1 MTKNTTT
8 NYQNNAILAS
18 QDTSISL
25 STATAN
31 FASFGSGMTAHLKA
45 WISALQK
52 ANDLLPS
59 HLRFDDI
66 DFEAGAHESGKIS
79 LSLIEQLEAL
89 PVFALSVVVQK
100 QALLPVES
108 GEDKKAAFE
117 AHIAEWATQNPLW
130 QIIKVVRSTDTLQDR
145 TGSDRLT
152 PVLTYR
158 YILMPTDTA
167 TMQPGKKAAAARLLD
182 DGITSHLRQFIE
194 TLPITD
200 KLGGDAAIDC
210 HIVSL
215 AKMLRPHRVA
225 VFDMDST
232 LIEQEVIVELAK
244 KAGIGEQVDTIT
256 ESAMRG
262 EIDFAESFTRRVA
275 LLKGLSSEVL
285 EDIIANHITF
295 SPGAKRLISALKNH
309 GYYVVLVSGG
319 FNYFAE
325 YVKNSLGMDESYAND
340 LDIVDNLVTGE
351 ITSAIVDGKRK
362 AEILQAVAQ
371 RLGIKLSETVAVGD
385 GANDLPM
392 LGLADIGI
400 AYRAKPIVRDQA
412 DYAVTVAGLDGVMT
426 VLGLSDSC

>member
-1 MTKNTTT
+1 MTT
-8 NYQNNAILAS
+8 NFLYQLNQHFPHSYAITLSAAKFELGLLSQISQTLAS
-18 QDTSISL
+18 LHPAIRLLHQDTLVNELDWQANDTLAQAEQTSPVTTIRWIVTLESDTDINDL
-25 STATAN
+25 PQRIKQITAN
-31 FASFGSGMTAHLKA
+31 NLYHV
-45 WISALQK
+45 
-52 ANDLLPS
+52 
-59 HLRFDDI
+59 DI
-66 DFEAGAHESGKIS
+66 NVMP
-79 LSLIEQLEAL
+79 L
-89 PVFALSVVVQK
+89 
-100 QALLPVES
+100 
-108 GEDKKAAFE
+108 
-117 AHIAEWATQNPLW
+117 ATL
-130 QIIKVVRSTDTLQDR
+130 V
-145 TGSDRLT
+145 
-152 PVLTYR
+152 
-158 YILMPTDTA
+158 
-167 TMQPGKKAAAARLLD
+167 
-182 DGITSHLRQFIE
+182 
-194 TLPITD
+194 
-200 KLGGDAAIDC
+200 
-210 HIVSL
+210 
-215 AKMLRPHRVA
+215 RPHKLA
-225 VFDMDST
+225 LFDMDST

-285 EDIIANHITF
+285 EDIVANHITF

-426 VLGLSDSC
+426 ILGLSD

>member
-1 MTKNTTT
+1 MTT
-8 NYQNNAILAS
+8 NFLYQLNQHFPHSYAITLSAAKFELGLLSQISQTLAS
-18 QDTSISL
+18 LHPAIRLLHQDTLVNELDWQANDTLAQAEQTSPVTTIRWIVTLESDSDINDL
-25 STATAN
+25 PQRIKQITAN
-31 FASFGSGMTAHLKA
+31 NLYHV
-45 WISALQK
+45 
-52 ANDLLPS
+52 
-59 HLRFDDI
+59 DI
-66 DFEAGAHESGKIS
+66 NVMP
-79 LSLIEQLEAL
+79 L
-89 PVFALSVVVQK
+89 
-100 QALLPVES
+100 
-108 GEDKKAAFE
+108 
-117 AHIAEWATQNPLW
+117 ATL
-130 QIIKVVRSTDTLQDR
+130 V
-145 TGSDRLT
+145 
-152 PVLTYR
+152 
-158 YILMPTDTA
+158 
-167 TMQPGKKAAAARLLD
+167 
-182 DGITSHLRQFIE
+182 
-194 TLPITD
+194 
-200 KLGGDAAIDC
+200 
-210 HIVSL
+210 
-215 AKMLRPHRVA
+215 RPHKLA
-225 VFDMDST
+225 LFDMDST

-426 VLGLSDSC
+426 VLGLSD

>member
-1 MTKNTTT
+1 MTT
-8 NYQNNAILAS
+8 NFLYQLNQHFPHSYAITLSAAKFELGLLSQISQTLAS
-18 QDTSISL
+18 LHPAIRLLHQDTLVNELDWQANDTLAQAEQTSPVTTIRWIVTLESDSDISDL
-25 STATAN
+25 PQRIKQITAN
-31 FASFGSGMTAHLKA
+31 NLYHV
-45 WISALQK
+45 
-52 ANDLLPS
+52 
-59 HLRFDDI
+59 DI
-66 DFEAGAHESGKIS
+66 NVMP
-79 LSLIEQLEAL
+79 L
-89 PVFALSVVVQK
+89 
-100 QALLPVES
+100 
-108 GEDKKAAFE
+108 
-117 AHIAEWATQNPLW
+117 ATL
-130 QIIKVVRSTDTLQDR
+130 V
-145 TGSDRLT
+145 
-152 PVLTYR
+152 
-158 YILMPTDTA
+158 
-167 TMQPGKKAAAARLLD
+167 
-182 DGITSHLRQFIE
+182 
-194 TLPITD
+194 
-200 KLGGDAAIDC
+200 
-210 HIVSL
+210 
-215 AKMLRPHRVA
+215 RPHKLA
-225 VFDMDST
+225 LFDMDST

-426 VLGLSDSC
+426 ILGLSD

>member
-1 MTKNTTT
+1 MTT
-8 NYQNNAILAS
+8 NFLYQLNQHFPHSYAITLSAAKFELGLLSQISQTLAS
-18 QDTSISL
+18 LHPAIRLLHQDTL
-25 STATAN
+25 VN
-31 FASFGSGMTAHLKA
+31 ELD
-45 WISALQK
+45 WQ
-52 ANDLLPS
+52 ANDTLAQAEQTSPVTTIRWIVALESDSDISDLPQRIKQIAANNLY
-59 HLRFDDI
+59 HVDI
-66 DFEAGAHESGKIS
+66 NVMP
-79 LSLIEQLEAL
+79 L
-89 PVFALSVVVQK
+89 
-100 QALLPVES
+100 
-108 GEDKKAAFE
+108 
-117 AHIAEWATQNPLW
+117 ATL
-130 QIIKVVRSTDTLQDR
+130 V
-145 TGSDRLT
+145 
-152 PVLTYR
+152 
-158 YILMPTDTA
+158 
-167 TMQPGKKAAAARLLD
+167 
-182 DGITSHLRQFIE
+182 
-194 TLPITD
+194 
-200 KLGGDAAIDC
+200 
-210 HIVSL
+210 
-215 AKMLRPHRVA
+215 RPHKLA
-225 VFDMDST
+225 LFDMDST

-426 VLGLSDSC
+426 VLGLSD

>member
-1 MTKNTTT
+1 MTT
-8 NYQNNAILAS
+8 NFLYQLNQHFPHSYAITLSAAKFELGLLSQVSQTLAS
-18 QDTSISL
+18 LHPAIRLLHQDTL
-25 STATAN
+25 VN
-31 FASFGSGMTAHLKA
+31 ELD
-45 WISALQK
+45 WQ
-52 ANDLLPS
+52 ANDTLAQAEQTSPVTTIRWIVTLES
-59 HLRFDDI
+59 DTDI
-66 DFEAGAHESGKIS
+66 ND
-79 LSLIEQLEAL
+79 L
-89 PVFALSVVVQK
+89 
-100 QALLPVES
+100 
-108 GEDKKAAFE
+108 
-117 AHIAEWATQNPLW
+117 
-130 QIIKVVRSTDTLQDR
+130 
-145 TGSDRLT
+145 
-152 PVLTYR
+152 
-158 YILMPTDTA
+158 
-167 TMQPGKKAAAARLLD
+167 
-182 DGITSHLRQFIE
+182 
-194 TLPITD
+194 
-200 KLGGDAAIDC
+200 
-210 HIVSL
+210 
-215 AKMLRPHRVA
+215 PHRVKQIA
-225 VFDMDST
+225 DNNLYHVDINVMPLATLVRPHKLALFDMDST

-244 KAGIGEQVDTIT
+244 KAGIGEQVDIIT

-295 SPGAKRLISALKNH
+295 SPGAKRLIRALKNH

-340 LDIVDNLVTGE
+340 LDIVDNVVTGE

-426 VLGLSDSC
+426 ILGLSD

>member
-1 MTKNTTT
+1 MTT
-8 NYQNNAILAS
+8 NFLYQLNQHYPHSYAITLSAAKFELGLLSQISQTLAS
-18 QDTSISL
+18 LHPAIRLLHHDTL
-25 STATAN
+25 VN
-31 FASFGSGMTAHLKA
+31 ELD
-45 WISALQK
+45 WQ
-52 ANDLLPS
+52 ANDTLAQAEQTSPVTTIRWIVTLES
-59 HLRFDDI
+59 DSDI
-66 DFEAGAHESGKIS
+66 ND
-79 LSLIEQLEAL
+79 L
-89 PVFALSVVVQK
+89 
-100 QALLPVES
+100 
-108 GEDKKAAFE
+108 
-117 AHIAEWATQNPLW
+117 
-130 QIIKVVRSTDTLQDR
+130 
-145 TGSDRLT
+145 
-152 PVLTYR
+152 
-158 YILMPTDTA
+158 
-167 TMQPGKKAAAARLLD
+167 
-182 DGITSHLRQFIE
+182 
-194 TLPITD
+194 
-200 KLGGDAAIDC
+200 
-210 HIVSL
+210 
-215 AKMLRPHRVA
+215 PHRVKQVA
-225 VFDMDST
+225 ANNLYHVDINVMPLATLVRPHKLALFDMDST

-426 VLGLSDSC
+426 VLGLSDWC

>member
-1 MTKNTTT
+1 MTT
-8 NYQNNAILAS
+8 NFLYQLNQHFPHSYAITLSAAKFELGLLSQISQTLAS
-18 QDTSISL
+18 LHPAIRLLHQDTL
-25 STATAN
+25 VN
-31 FASFGSGMTAHLKA
+31 ELD
-45 WISALQK
+45 WQ
-52 ANDLLPS
+52 ANDTLAQAEQTSPVTTIRWILTLES
-59 HLRFDDI
+59 DSDI
-66 DFEAGAHESGKIS
+66 
-79 LSLIEQLEAL
+79 
-89 PVFALSVVVQK
+89 
-100 QALLPVES
+100 
-108 GEDKKAAFE
+108 
-117 AHIAEWATQNPLW
+117 
-130 QIIKVVRSTDTLQDR
+130 QD
-145 TGSDRLT
+145 L
-152 PVLTYR
+152 
-158 YILMPTDTA
+158 
-167 TMQPGKKAAAARLLD
+167 
-182 DGITSHLRQFIE
+182 
-194 TLPITD
+194 
-200 KLGGDAAIDC
+200 
-210 HIVSL
+210 
-215 AKMLRPHRVA
+215 PHRVKQIA
-225 VFDMDST
+225 ANNLYHVDVNVMPLATLVRPHKLALFDMDST

-325 YVKNSLGMDESYAND
+325 YVKSSLGMDESYAND

-371 RLGIKLSETVAVGD
+371 RLSIKLSETVAVGD

-412 DYAVTVAGLDGVMT
+412 NYAVTVAGLDGVMT
-426 VLGLSDSC
+426 VLGLSD

>member
-1 MTKNTTT
+1 MTT
-8 NYQNNAILAS
+8 NFLYQLNQHFPHSYAITLSAAKFELGLLSQISQTLAS
-18 QDTSISL
+18 LHPAIRLLHQDTLVNELDWQANDTLAQAEQTSPVTTIRWIVTLESDTDISDL
-25 STATAN
+25 PQRIKQITAN
-31 FASFGSGMTAHLKA
+31 NLYHV
-45 WISALQK
+45 
-52 ANDLLPS
+52 
-59 HLRFDDI
+59 DI
-66 DFEAGAHESGKIS
+66 NVMP
-79 LSLIEQLEAL
+79 L
-89 PVFALSVVVQK
+89 
-100 QALLPVES
+100 
-108 GEDKKAAFE
+108 
-117 AHIAEWATQNPLW
+117 ATL
-130 QIIKVVRSTDTLQDR
+130 V
-145 TGSDRLT
+145 
-152 PVLTYR
+152 
-158 YILMPTDTA
+158 
-167 TMQPGKKAAAARLLD
+167 
-182 DGITSHLRQFIE
+182 
-194 TLPITD
+194 
-200 KLGGDAAIDC
+200 
-210 HIVSL
+210 
-215 AKMLRPHRVA
+215 RPHKLA
-225 VFDMDST
+225 LFDMDST

-351 ITSAIVDGKRK
+351 VTSAIVDGKRK

-412 DYAVTVAGLDGVMT
+412 DYAVTIAGLDGVMT
-426 VLGLSDSC
+426 ILGLSD

>member
-1 MTKNTTT
+1 MTT
-8 NYQNNAILAS
+8 NFLYQLNQHFPHSYAITLSAAKFELGLLSQISRTLAS
-18 QDTSISL
+18 LHPAIRLLHQDTL
-25 STATAN
+25 VN
-31 FASFGSGMTAHLKA
+31 ELD
-45 WISALQK
+45 WQ
-52 ANDLLPS
+52 ANDTLAQAEQTSPVTTIRWIVTLESDTDINDLPQRVKQIAANNLY
-59 HLRFDDI
+59 HVDI
-66 DFEAGAHESGKIS
+66 NVMP
-79 LSLIEQLEAL
+79 L
-89 PVFALSVVVQK
+89 
-100 QALLPVES
+100 
-108 GEDKKAAFE
+108 
-117 AHIAEWATQNPLW
+117 ATL
-130 QIIKVVRSTDTLQDR
+130 V
-145 TGSDRLT
+145 
-152 PVLTYR
+152 
-158 YILMPTDTA
+158 
-167 TMQPGKKAAAARLLD
+167 
-182 DGITSHLRQFIE
+182 
-194 TLPITD
+194 
-200 KLGGDAAIDC
+200 
-210 HIVSL
+210 
-215 AKMLRPHRVA
+215 RPHKLA
-225 VFDMDST
+225 LFDMDST

-262 EIDFAESFTRRVA
+262 EIDFAQSFTRRVA

-412 DYAVTVAGLDGVMT
+412 DYAVTVAGLDVVMT
-426 VLGLSDSC
+426 VLGLSDW

>member
-1 MTKNTTT
+1 MTT
-8 NYQNNAILAS
+8 NFLYQLNQHFPHSYAITLSAAKFELGLLSQVSQTLAS
-18 QDTSISL
+18 LHPAIRLLHQDTL
-25 STATAN
+25 VN
-31 FASFGSGMTAHLKA
+31 ELD
-45 WISALQK
+45 WQ
-52 ANDLLPS
+52 ANDTLAQAEQTSPVTTIRWIVTLES
-59 HLRFDDI
+59 DTDI
-66 DFEAGAHESGKIS
+66 ND
-79 LSLIEQLEAL
+79 L
-89 PVFALSVVVQK
+89 
-100 QALLPVES
+100 
-108 GEDKKAAFE
+108 
-117 AHIAEWATQNPLW
+117 
-130 QIIKVVRSTDTLQDR
+130 
-145 TGSDRLT
+145 
-152 PVLTYR
+152 
-158 YILMPTDTA
+158 
-167 TMQPGKKAAAARLLD
+167 
-182 DGITSHLRQFIE
+182 
-194 TLPITD
+194 
-200 KLGGDAAIDC
+200 
-210 HIVSL
+210 
-215 AKMLRPHRVA
+215 PHRVKQIA
-225 VFDMDST
+225 ANNLYHVDINVMPLATLVRPHKLALFDMDST

-285 EDIIANHITF
+285 EDIIVNHITF
-295 SPGAKRLISALKNH
+295 SPGAKRLIRALKNH

-426 VLGLSDSC
+426 VLGLGD

>member
-1 MTKNTTT
+1 MTT
-8 NYQNNAILAS
+8 NFLYQLNQRYPHSYAITLSAAKFELGLLSQISQTLAS
-18 QDTSISL
+18 LHPAIRILHQDTL
-25 STATAN
+25 VN
-31 FASFGSGMTAHLKA
+31 ELD
-45 WISALQK
+45 WQ
-52 ANDLLPS
+52 ANDTLAQAEQTSPVTTIRWILTLES
-59 HLRFDDI
+59 DSDI
-66 DFEAGAHESGKIS
+66 
-79 LSLIEQLEAL
+79 
-89 PVFALSVVVQK
+89 
-100 QALLPVES
+100 
-108 GEDKKAAFE
+108 
-117 AHIAEWATQNPLW
+117 
-130 QIIKVVRSTDTLQDR
+130 QD
-145 TGSDRLT
+145 L
-152 PVLTYR
+152 
-158 YILMPTDTA
+158 
-167 TMQPGKKAAAARLLD
+167 
-182 DGITSHLRQFIE
+182 
-194 TLPITD
+194 
-200 KLGGDAAIDC
+200 
-210 HIVSL
+210 
-215 AKMLRPHRVA
+215 PHRVKQIA
-225 VFDMDST
+225 ANNLYHVDVNVMPLATLVRPHKLALFDMDST

-285 EDIIANHITF
+285 EDIIANHVTF

-325 YVKNSLGMDESYAND
+325 YVKSSLGMDESYAND

-412 DYAVTVAGLDGVMT
+412 NYAVTVAGLDGVMT
-426 VLGLSDSC
+426 VLGLSD

>member
-1 MTKNTTT
+1 MTT
-8 NYQNNAILAS
+8 NFLYQLNQHFPHSYAITLSAAKFELGLLSQISQTLAS
-18 QDTSISL
+18 LHPAIRLLHQVTLVNELD
-25 STATAN
+25 
-31 FASFGSGMTAHLKA
+31 
-45 WISALQK
+45 WQ
-52 ANDLLPS
+52 ANDTLAQAEQTSPVTTIRWIVTLESDTDINDLPQ
-59 HLRFDDI
+59 R
-66 DFEAGAHESGKIS
+66 
-79 LSLIEQLEAL
+79 
-89 PVFALSVVVQK
+89 VK
-100 QALLPVES
+100 QI
-108 GEDKKAAFE
+108 AANNLY
-117 AHIAEWATQNPLW
+117 HVDVNVMPLATL
-130 QIIKVVRSTDTLQDR
+130 V
-145 TGSDRLT
+145 
-152 PVLTYR
+152 
-158 YILMPTDTA
+158 
-167 TMQPGKKAAAARLLD
+167 
-182 DGITSHLRQFIE
+182 
-194 TLPITD
+194 
-200 KLGGDAAIDC
+200 
-210 HIVSL
+210 
-215 AKMLRPHRVA
+215 RPHKLA
-225 VFDMDST
+225 LFDMDST

-426 VLGLSDSC
+426 VLGLGD

>member
-1 MTKNTTT
+1 MTT
-8 NYQNNAILAS
+8 NFLYQLNQHFPHSYAITLSAAKFELGLLSQVSETLAS
-18 QDTSISL
+18 LHPAIRLLHQDTL
-25 STATAN
+25 VN
-31 FASFGSGMTAHLKA
+31 ELD
-45 WISALQK
+45 WQ
-52 ANDLLPS
+52 ANDTLAQAEQTSPVTTIRWIVTLESDSDISDLPQRVKQVAANNLY
-59 HLRFDDI
+59 HVDI
-66 DFEAGAHESGKIS
+66 NVMP
-79 LSLIEQLEAL
+79 L
-89 PVFALSVVVQK
+89 
-100 QALLPVES
+100 
-108 GEDKKAAFE
+108 
-117 AHIAEWATQNPLW
+117 ATL
-130 QIIKVVRSTDTLQDR
+130 V
-145 TGSDRLT
+145 
-152 PVLTYR
+152 
-158 YILMPTDTA
+158 
-167 TMQPGKKAAAARLLD
+167 
-182 DGITSHLRQFIE
+182 
-194 TLPITD
+194 
-200 KLGGDAAIDC
+200 
-210 HIVSL
+210 
-215 AKMLRPHRVA
+215 RPHKLA
-225 VFDMDST
+225 LFDMDST

-262 EIDFAESFTRRVA
+262 EIDFAQSFTRRVA

-351 ITSAIVDGKRK
+351 VISAIVDGKRK

-371 RLGIKLSETVAVGD
+371 RLSIKLSETVAVGD

-426 VLGLSDSC
+426 ILGLSDSC

>member
-1 MTKNTTT
+1 MTT
-8 NYQNNAILAS
+8 NFLYQLNQHFPHSYAITLSAAKFELGLLSQISQTLAS
-18 QDTSISL
+18 LHSAIRLLHQDTL
-25 STATAN
+25 VN
-31 FASFGSGMTAHLKA
+31 ELD
-45 WISALQK
+45 WQ
-52 ANDLLPS
+52 ANDTLAQAEQTSPVTTIRWIVTLES
-59 HLRFDDI
+59 DTDI
-66 DFEAGAHESGKIS
+66 
-79 LSLIEQLEAL
+79 
-89 PVFALSVVVQK
+89 
-100 QALLPVES
+100 
-108 GEDKKAAFE
+108 
-117 AHIAEWATQNPLW
+117 
-130 QIIKVVRSTDTLQDR
+130 QD
-145 TGSDRLT
+145 L
-152 PVLTYR
+152 
-158 YILMPTDTA
+158 
-167 TMQPGKKAAAARLLD
+167 
-182 DGITSHLRQFIE
+182 
-194 TLPITD
+194 
-200 KLGGDAAIDC
+200 
-210 HIVSL
+210 
-215 AKMLRPHRVA
+215 PHRVKQIA
-225 VFDMDST
+225 ANNLYHVDINVMPLATLVRPHKLALFDMDST

-400 AYRAKPIVRDQA
+400 AYRAKPIVRAQA

>member
-1 MTKNTTT
+1 MTT
-8 NYQNNAILAS
+8 NFLYQLNQHFPHSYAITLSAAKFELGLLSQISQTLAS
-18 QDTSISL
+18 LHPAIRLLHQDTLVNELDWQANDTLAQAEQTSPVTTIRWIVTLESDTDISDL
-25 STATAN
+25 PQRIKQITAN
-31 FASFGSGMTAHLKA
+31 NLYHV
-45 WISALQK
+45 
-52 ANDLLPS
+52 
-59 HLRFDDI
+59 DI
-66 DFEAGAHESGKIS
+66 NVMP
-79 LSLIEQLEAL
+79 L
-89 PVFALSVVVQK
+89 
-100 QALLPVES
+100 
-108 GEDKKAAFE
+108 
-117 AHIAEWATQNPLW
+117 ATL
-130 QIIKVVRSTDTLQDR
+130 V
-145 TGSDRLT
+145 
-152 PVLTYR
+152 
-158 YILMPTDTA
+158 
-167 TMQPGKKAAAARLLD
+167 
-182 DGITSHLRQFIE
+182 
-194 TLPITD
+194 
-200 KLGGDAAIDC
+200 
-210 HIVSL
+210 
-215 AKMLRPHRVA
+215 RPHKLA
-225 VFDMDST
+225 LFDMDST

-351 ITSAIVDGKRK
+351 VTSAIVDGKRK

-426 VLGLSDSC
+426 VLGLSDSF

>member
-1 MTKNTTT
+1 MTT
-8 NYQNNAILAS
+8 NFLYQLNQHFPHSYAITLSAAKFELGLLSQISQTLAS
-18 QDTSISL
+18 LHPAIRLLHQDTL
-25 STATAN
+25 VN
-31 FASFGSGMTAHLKA
+31 ELD
-45 WISALQK
+45 WQ
-52 ANDLLPS
+52 ANDARAQAEQTSPVTTIRWIVTLESDSDISDLPQRVKQIAANNLY
-59 HLRFDDI
+59 HVDI
-66 DFEAGAHESGKIS
+66 NVMP
-79 LSLIEQLEAL
+79 L
-89 PVFALSVVVQK
+89 
-100 QALLPVES
+100 
-108 GEDKKAAFE
+108 
-117 AHIAEWATQNPLW
+117 ATL
-130 QIIKVVRSTDTLQDR
+130 V
-145 TGSDRLT
+145 
-152 PVLTYR
+152 
-158 YILMPTDTA
+158 
-167 TMQPGKKAAAARLLD
+167 
-182 DGITSHLRQFIE
+182 
-194 TLPITD
+194 
-200 KLGGDAAIDC
+200 
-210 HIVSL
+210 
-215 AKMLRPHRVA
+215 RPHKLA
-225 VFDMDST
+225 LFDMDST

-371 RLGIKLSETVAVGD
+371 RLSIKLSETVAVGD

-400 AYRAKPIVRDQA
+400 AYRAKPIVRAQA

-426 VLGLSDSC
+426 VLGLSD

>member
-1 MTKNTTT
+1 
-8 NYQNNAILAS
+8 
-18 QDTSISL
+18 
-25 STATAN
+25 
-31 FASFGSGMTAHLKA
+31 
-45 WISALQK
+45 
-52 ANDLLPS
+52 
-59 HLRFDDI
+59 
-66 DFEAGAHESGKIS
+66 
-79 LSLIEQLEAL
+79 
-89 PVFALSVVVQK
+89 
-100 QALLPVES
+100 
-108 GEDKKAAFE
+108 
-117 AHIAEWATQNPLW
+117 
-130 QIIKVVRSTDTLQDR
+130 
-145 TGSDRLT
+145 
-152 PVLTYR
+152 
-158 YILMPTDTA
+158 
-167 TMQPGKKAAAARLLD
+167 
-182 DGITSHLRQFIE
+182 
-194 TLPITD
+194 
-200 KLGGDAAIDC
+200 
-210 HIVSL
+210 
-215 AKMLRPHRVA
+215 
-225 VFDMDST
+225 

-295 SPGAKRLISALKNH
+295 SPGAKRLISTLKNH

-426 VLGLSDSC
+426 VLGLSD

>member
-1 MTKNTTT
+1 MTT
-8 NYQNNAILAS
+8 NFLYQLNQHFPHSYAITLSAAKFELGLLSQISQTLAS
-18 QDTSISL
+18 LHPAIRLLHQDTL
-25 STATAN
+25 VN
-31 FASFGSGMTAHLKA
+31 ELD
-45 WISALQK
+45 WQ
-52 ANDLLPS
+52 ANDARAQAEQTSPVTTIRWIVTLESDTDINDLPQRVKQIAANNLY
-59 HLRFDDI
+59 HVDI
-66 DFEAGAHESGKIS
+66 NVMP
-79 LSLIEQLEAL
+79 L
-89 PVFALSVVVQK
+89 
-100 QALLPVES
+100 
-108 GEDKKAAFE
+108 
-117 AHIAEWATQNPLW
+117 ATL
-130 QIIKVVRSTDTLQDR
+130 V
-145 TGSDRLT
+145 
-152 PVLTYR
+152 
-158 YILMPTDTA
+158 
-167 TMQPGKKAAAARLLD
+167 
-182 DGITSHLRQFIE
+182 
-194 TLPITD
+194 
-200 KLGGDAAIDC
+200 
-210 HIVSL
+210 
-215 AKMLRPHRVA
+215 RPHKLA
-225 VFDMDST
+225 LFDMVST

-371 RLGIKLSETVAVGD
+371 RLSIKLSETVAVGD

-426 VLGLSDSC
+426 VLGLGD

>member
-1 MTKNTTT
+1 MTT
-8 NYQNNAILAS
+8 NFLYQLNQHFPHSYAITLSAAKFELGLLSQISQTLAS
-18 QDTSISL
+18 LHPAIRLLHQDTL
-25 STATAN
+25 VN
-31 FASFGSGMTAHLKA
+31 ELD
-45 WISALQK
+45 WQ
-52 ANDLLPS
+52 ANDARAQAEQTSPVTTIRWIVTLESDTDINDLPQRVKQVAANNLY
-59 HLRFDDI
+59 HVDI
-66 DFEAGAHESGKIS
+66 NVMP
-79 LSLIEQLEAL
+79 L
-89 PVFALSVVVQK
+89 
-100 QALLPVES
+100 
-108 GEDKKAAFE
+108 
-117 AHIAEWATQNPLW
+117 ATL
-130 QIIKVVRSTDTLQDR
+130 V
-145 TGSDRLT
+145 
-152 PVLTYR
+152 
-158 YILMPTDTA
+158 
-167 TMQPGKKAAAARLLD
+167 
-182 DGITSHLRQFIE
+182 
-194 TLPITD
+194 
-200 KLGGDAAIDC
+200 
-210 HIVSL
+210 
-215 AKMLRPHRVA
+215 RPHKLA
-225 VFDMDST
+225 LFDMDST

-285 EDIIANHITF
+285 EDIIANHLTF

-426 VLGLSDSC
+426 ILGLSD

>member
-1 MTKNTTT
+1 MTT
-8 NYQNNAILAS
+8 NFLYQLNQHFPHSYAITLSAAKFELGLLSQISQTLAS
-18 QDTSISL
+18 LHPAIRLLHQDTL
-25 STATAN
+25 VN
-31 FASFGSGMTAHLKA
+31 ELD
-45 WISALQK
+45 WQ
-52 ANDLLPS
+52 ANDTLAQAEQTSPVTTIRWILTLES
-59 HLRFDDI
+59 DSDI
-66 DFEAGAHESGKIS
+66 
-79 LSLIEQLEAL
+79 
-89 PVFALSVVVQK
+89 
-100 QALLPVES
+100 
-108 GEDKKAAFE
+108 
-117 AHIAEWATQNPLW
+117 
-130 QIIKVVRSTDTLQDR
+130 QD
-145 TGSDRLT
+145 L
-152 PVLTYR
+152 
-158 YILMPTDTA
+158 
-167 TMQPGKKAAAARLLD
+167 
-182 DGITSHLRQFIE
+182 
-194 TLPITD
+194 
-200 KLGGDAAIDC
+200 
-210 HIVSL
+210 
-215 AKMLRPHRVA
+215 PHRVKQIA
-225 VFDMDST
+225 ANNLYHVDVNVMPLATLVRPHKLALFDMDST

-285 EDIIANHITF
+285 EDIIANHVTF

-325 YVKNSLGMDESYAND
+325 YVKSSLGMDESYAND

-412 DYAVTVAGLDGVMT
+412 NYAVTVAGLDGVMT
-426 VLGLSDSC
+426 VLGLSD

>member
-1 MTKNTTT
+1 MTT
-8 NYQNNAILAS
+8 NFLYQLNQHFPHSYAITLSAAKFELGLLSQVSETLAS
-18 QDTSISL
+18 LHPAIRLLHQDTLVNELDWQANDTLAQAEQTSPVTTIRWIVTLESDTDISDL
-25 STATAN
+25 PQRIKQITAN
-31 FASFGSGMTAHLKA
+31 NLYHV
-45 WISALQK
+45 
-52 ANDLLPS
+52 
-59 HLRFDDI
+59 DI
-66 DFEAGAHESGKIS
+66 NVMP
-79 LSLIEQLEAL
+79 L
-89 PVFALSVVVQK
+89 
-100 QALLPVES
+100 
-108 GEDKKAAFE
+108 
-117 AHIAEWATQNPLW
+117 ATL
-130 QIIKVVRSTDTLQDR
+130 V
-145 TGSDRLT
+145 
-152 PVLTYR
+152 
-158 YILMPTDTA
+158 
-167 TMQPGKKAAAARLLD
+167 
-182 DGITSHLRQFIE
+182 
-194 TLPITD
+194 
-200 KLGGDAAIDC
+200 
-210 HIVSL
+210 
-215 AKMLRPHRVA
+215 RPHKLA
-225 VFDMDST
+225 LFDMDST

>member
-1 MTKNTTT
+1 MTT
-8 NYQNNAILAS
+8 NFLYQLNQHFPHSYAITLSAAKFELGLLSQISQTLAS
-18 QDTSISL
+18 LHPAIRLLHQDTL
-25 STATAN
+25 VN
-31 FASFGSGMTAHLKA
+31 ELD
-45 WISALQK
+45 WL
-52 ANDLLPS
+52 ANDTLAQAEQTSPVTTIRWILTLES
-59 HLRFDDI
+59 DSDI
-66 DFEAGAHESGKIS
+66 
-79 LSLIEQLEAL
+79 
-89 PVFALSVVVQK
+89 
-100 QALLPVES
+100 
-108 GEDKKAAFE
+108 
-117 AHIAEWATQNPLW
+117 
-130 QIIKVVRSTDTLQDR
+130 QD
-145 TGSDRLT
+145 L
-152 PVLTYR
+152 
-158 YILMPTDTA
+158 
-167 TMQPGKKAAAARLLD
+167 
-182 DGITSHLRQFIE
+182 
-194 TLPITD
+194 
-200 KLGGDAAIDC
+200 
-210 HIVSL
+210 
-215 AKMLRPHRVA
+215 PHRVKQIA
-225 VFDMDST
+225 ANNLYHVDVNVMPLATLVRPHKLALFDMDST

-325 YVKNSLGMDESYAND
+325 YVKSSLGMDESYAND

-426 VLGLSDSC
+426 VLGLSD

>member
-1 MTKNTTT
+1 MTT
-8 NYQNNAILAS
+8 NFLYQLNQHFPHSYAITLSAAKFELGLLSQISQTLAS
-18 QDTSISL
+18 LHPAIRLLHQDTL
-25 STATAN
+25 VN
-31 FASFGSGMTAHLKA
+31 ELD
-45 WISALQK
+45 WQ
-52 ANDLLPS
+52 ANDTLAQAEQTSPVTTIRWIVTLELDS
-59 HLRFDDI
+59 DI
-66 DFEAGAHESGKIS
+66 ND
-79 LSLIEQLEAL
+79 L
-89 PVFALSVVVQK
+89 
-100 QALLPVES
+100 
-108 GEDKKAAFE
+108 
-117 AHIAEWATQNPLW
+117 
-130 QIIKVVRSTDTLQDR
+130 
-145 TGSDRLT
+145 
-152 PVLTYR
+152 
-158 YILMPTDTA
+158 
-167 TMQPGKKAAAARLLD
+167 
-182 DGITSHLRQFIE
+182 
-194 TLPITD
+194 
-200 KLGGDAAIDC
+200 
-210 HIVSL
+210 
-215 AKMLRPHRVA
+215 PHRVKQIA
-225 VFDMDST
+225 ANNLYHVDINVMPLATLVRPHKLALFDMDST

-262 EIDFAESFTRRVA
+262 EINFAESFTRRVA

-371 RLGIKLSETVAVGD
+371 RLSIKLSETVAVGD

>member
-1 MTKNTTT
+1 MTT
-8 NYQNNAILAS
+8 NFLYQLNQHYPHSYAITLSAAKFELGLLSQVSETLANLHPAIRLLH
-18 QDTSISL
+18 QDTL
-25 STATAN
+25 VN
-31 FASFGSGMTAHLKA
+31 ELD
-45 WISALQK
+45 WQ
-52 ANDLLPS
+52 ANDTLAQAEQTSPVTTIRWIVTLES
-59 HLRFDDI
+59 DSDI
-66 DFEAGAHESGKIS
+66 ND
-79 LSLIEQLEAL
+79 L
-89 PVFALSVVVQK
+89 
-100 QALLPVES
+100 
-108 GEDKKAAFE
+108 
-117 AHIAEWATQNPLW
+117 
-130 QIIKVVRSTDTLQDR
+130 
-145 TGSDRLT
+145 
-152 PVLTYR
+152 
-158 YILMPTDTA
+158 
-167 TMQPGKKAAAARLLD
+167 
-182 DGITSHLRQFIE
+182 
-194 TLPITD
+194 
-200 KLGGDAAIDC
+200 
-210 HIVSL
+210 
-215 AKMLRPHRVA
+215 PHRVKQVA
-225 VFDMDST
+225 ANNLYHVDINVMPLATLVRPHKLALFDMDST

-340 LDIVDNLVTGE
+340 LHIVDNLVTGE

-426 VLGLSDSC
+426 VLGLSD

>member
-1 MTKNTTT
+1 MTT
-8 NYQNNAILAS
+8 NFLYQLNQHFPHSYAITLSAAKFELGLLSQISQTLAS
-18 QDTSISL
+18 LHPAIRLLHKDTLVYELDWLDNYALGQAELTSPVTTIR
-25 STATAN
+25 
-31 FASFGSGMTAHLKA
+31 
-45 WISALQK
+45 WIVTLESDTDI
-52 ANDLLPS
+52 NDLPQ
-59 HLRFDDI
+59 RFKQIAANNLYHVDI
-66 DFEAGAHESGKIS
+66 NVMP
-79 LSLIEQLEAL
+79 L
-89 PVFALSVVVQK
+89 
-100 QALLPVES
+100 
-108 GEDKKAAFE
+108 
-117 AHIAEWATQNPLW
+117 ATL
-130 QIIKVVRSTDTLQDR
+130 V
-145 TGSDRLT
+145 
-152 PVLTYR
+152 
-158 YILMPTDTA
+158 
-167 TMQPGKKAAAARLLD
+167 
-182 DGITSHLRQFIE
+182 
-194 TLPITD
+194 
-200 KLGGDAAIDC
+200 
-210 HIVSL
+210 
-215 AKMLRPHRVA
+215 RPHKLA
-225 VFDMDST
+225 LFDMDST

-285 EDIIANHITF
+285 EDIIANHLTF

-340 LDIVDNLVTGE
+340 LDIADNLVTGE

-362 AEILQAVAQ
+362 AEILKAVAQ

-426 VLGLSDSC
+426 VLGLGD

>member
-1 MTKNTTT
+1 MTTIRWIVTLESDSDISDLPQRVK
-8 NYQNNAILAS
+8 QVAANNLYHVDINVMPLA
-18 QDTSISL
+18 
-25 STATAN
+25 
-31 FASFGSGMTAHLKA
+31 
-45 WISALQK
+45 
-52 ANDLLPS
+52 
-59 HLRFDDI
+59 
-66 DFEAGAHESGKIS
+66 
-79 LSLIEQLEAL
+79 
-89 PVFALSVVVQK
+89 
-100 QALLPVES
+100 
-108 GEDKKAAFE
+108 
-117 AHIAEWATQNPLW
+117 
-130 QIIKVVRSTDTLQDR
+130 TL
-145 TGSDRLT
+145 
-152 PVLTYR
+152 V
-158 YILMPTDTA
+158 
-167 TMQPGKKAAAARLLD
+167 
-182 DGITSHLRQFIE
+182 
-194 TLPITD
+194 
-200 KLGGDAAIDC
+200 
-210 HIVSL
+210 
-215 AKMLRPHRVA
+215 RPHKLA
-225 VFDMDST
+225 LFDMDST

>member
-1 MTKNTTT
+1 MTT
-8 NYQNNAILAS
+8 NFLYQLNQHYPYSYAITLSAAKFELGLLSQISQTLAS
-18 QDTSISL
+18 LHPAIRLLHQDTL
-25 STATAN
+25 VN
-31 FASFGSGMTAHLKA
+31 ELD
-45 WISALQK
+45 WQ
-52 ANDLLPS
+52 ANDARAQAEQTSPVTTIRWIVTLESDTDINDLPQRVKQIAANNLY
-59 HLRFDDI
+59 HVDI
-66 DFEAGAHESGKIS
+66 NVMP
-79 LSLIEQLEAL
+79 L
-89 PVFALSVVVQK
+89 
-100 QALLPVES
+100 
-108 GEDKKAAFE
+108 
-117 AHIAEWATQNPLW
+117 ATL
-130 QIIKVVRSTDTLQDR
+130 V
-145 TGSDRLT
+145 
-152 PVLTYR
+152 
-158 YILMPTDTA
+158 
-167 TMQPGKKAAAARLLD
+167 
-182 DGITSHLRQFIE
+182 
-194 TLPITD
+194 
-200 KLGGDAAIDC
+200 
-210 HIVSL
+210 
-215 AKMLRPHRVA
+215 RPHKLA
-225 VFDMDST
+225 LFDMDST

-426 VLGLSDSC
+426 VLGLSD

>member
-1 MTKNTTT
+1 MTT
-8 NYQNNAILAS
+8 NFLYQLNQHFPHSYAITLSAAKFELGLLSQISQTLAS
-18 QDTSISL
+18 LHPAIRLLHQDTL
-25 STATAN
+25 VN
-31 FASFGSGMTAHLKA
+31 ELD
-45 WISALQK
+45 WQ
-52 ANDLLPS
+52 ANDTLAQAEQTSPVTTIRWIVTLES
-59 HLRFDDI
+59 DSDI
-66 DFEAGAHESGKIS
+66 
-79 LSLIEQLEAL
+79 
-89 PVFALSVVVQK
+89 
-100 QALLPVES
+100 
-108 GEDKKAAFE
+108 
-117 AHIAEWATQNPLW
+117 
-130 QIIKVVRSTDTLQDR
+130 QD
-145 TGSDRLT
+145 L
-152 PVLTYR
+152 
-158 YILMPTDTA
+158 
-167 TMQPGKKAAAARLLD
+167 
-182 DGITSHLRQFIE
+182 
-194 TLPITD
+194 
-200 KLGGDAAIDC
+200 
-210 HIVSL
+210 
-215 AKMLRPHRVA
+215 PHRVKQIA
-225 VFDMDST
+225 ANNLYHVDVNVMPLATLVRPHKLALFDMDST

-285 EDIIANHITF
+285 EDIIANHVTF

-325 YVKNSLGMDESYAND
+325 YVKSSLGMDESYAND

>member
-1 MTKNTTT
+1 MTT
-8 NYQNNAILAS
+8 NFLYQLNQHFPHSYAITLSAAKFELGLLSQISQTLAS
-18 QDTSISL
+18 LHPAIRLLHQDTL
-25 STATAN
+25 VN
-31 FASFGSGMTAHLKA
+31 ELD
-45 WISALQK
+45 WQ
-52 ANDLLPS
+52 ANDTLAQAEQTSPVTTIRWIVTQESDTDINDLPQRVKQIAANNLY
-59 HLRFDDI
+59 HVDI
-66 DFEAGAHESGKIS
+66 NVMP
-79 LSLIEQLEAL
+79 L
-89 PVFALSVVVQK
+89 
-100 QALLPVES
+100 
-108 GEDKKAAFE
+108 
-117 AHIAEWATQNPLW
+117 ATL
-130 QIIKVVRSTDTLQDR
+130 V
-145 TGSDRLT
+145 
-152 PVLTYR
+152 
-158 YILMPTDTA
+158 
-167 TMQPGKKAAAARLLD
+167 
-182 DGITSHLRQFIE
+182 
-194 TLPITD
+194 
-200 KLGGDAAIDC
+200 
-210 HIVSL
+210 
-215 AKMLRPHRVA
+215 RPHKLA
-225 VFDMDST
+225 LFDMDST

-426 VLGLSDSC
+426 VLGLGD

>member
-1 MTKNTTT
+1 MTT
-8 NYQNNAILAS
+8 NFLYQLNQHFPHSYAITLSAAKFELGLLSQISQTLAS
-18 QDTSISL
+18 LHPAIRLLHQDTL
-25 STATAN
+25 VN
-31 FASFGSGMTAHLKA
+31 ELD
-45 WISALQK
+45 WQ
-52 ANDLLPS
+52 ANDTLAQAEQTSPVTTIRWIVTLES
-59 HLRFDDI
+59 DTDI
-66 DFEAGAHESGKIS
+66 ND
-79 LSLIEQLEAL
+79 L
-89 PVFALSVVVQK
+89 
-100 QALLPVES
+100 
-108 GEDKKAAFE
+108 
-117 AHIAEWATQNPLW
+117 
-130 QIIKVVRSTDTLQDR
+130 
-145 TGSDRLT
+145 
-152 PVLTYR
+152 
-158 YILMPTDTA
+158 
-167 TMQPGKKAAAARLLD
+167 
-182 DGITSHLRQFIE
+182 
-194 TLPITD
+194 
-200 KLGGDAAIDC
+200 
-210 HIVSL
+210 
-215 AKMLRPHRVA
+215 PHRVKQIA
-225 VFDMDST
+225 ANNLYHVDVNVMPLATLVRPHKLALFDMDST

-371 RLGIKLSETVAVGD
+371 RLSIKLSETVAVGD

-426 VLGLSDSC
+426 VLGLGD